1 MAARF
6 EVAAG
11 RLAHFVNHGALNSAS
26 EAAYEGGLDVGL
38 RVGPFGGIRGLSK
51 LVHVRFADPITRNG
65 SLTVAVRWE
74 AAGTAG
80 ELFPVLDADLTLT
93 GDGDERTRLRLD
105 GSYRPP
111 LGRAGAALD
120 RVAHGPDRGGDDPL
134 ADGKRGGRHRRPG
147 AGTAPQRGA
156 GRAMVAGVRGRGILS
171 GNRPARPRRGSPG
184 GGVDLHGVA
193 GPQRGEVAGGVMAQ
207 ASPRRGRG

>member
-1 MAARF
+1 VFAVHEVTVAARF

-11 RLAHFVNHGALNSAS
+11 RLAHFVNHGALHSAS
-26 EAAYEGGLDVGL
+26 EAAYEGGMDVGL

-51 LVHVRFADPITRNG
+51 LVHVRFADPTTRNG

-80 ELFPVLDADLTLT
+80 ELFPVLDADLALT

-111 LGRAGAALD
+111 LGRAGVALD
-120 RVAHGPDRGGDDPL
+120 RVALSRIAVATIRSLTESVAEAIADPVPEPHPDGEPAARWWPV
-134 ADGKRGGRHRRPG
+134 PE
-147 AGTAPQRGA
+147 AG
-156 GRAMVAGVRGRGILS
+156 
-171 GNRPARPRRGSPG
+171 
-184 GGVDLHGVA
+184 
-193 GPQRGEVAGGVMAQ
+193 EF
-207 ASPRRGRG
+207 

>member
-1 MAARF
+1 MFAVHEVTVAARF

-11 RLAHFVNHGALNSAS
+11 RLAHFVNHGALHSAS
-26 EAAYEGGLDVGL
+26 EAAYEGGMDVGL

-51 LVHVRFADPITRNG
+51 LVHVRFADPIARNG

-80 ELFPVLDADLTLT
+80 ELFPVLDADLALT

-120 RVAHGPDRGGDDPL
+120 RVALSRIAVATIRSLTESVAEAIADPVPEP
-134 ADGKRGGRHRRPG
+134 RPNG
-147 AGTAPQRGA
+147 EPAARWWPVPEAG
-156 GRAMVAGVRGRGILS
+156 
-171 GNRPARPRRGSPG
+171 
-184 GGVDLHGVA
+184 
-193 GPQRGEVAGGVMAQ
+193 EF
-207 ASPRRGRG
+207 